1 MWIIANIEFLTG
13 KGQDFG
19 QTWTLGHLDH
29 CAKGI
34 VQWWVAICIKKLQK
48 EHLVMASTLAL
59 KTIYTLFKPLVQKIM
74 NAMHTARY
82 LRALA
87 SCCAFPLTILRLA
100 RLDHCV
106 KGIVQWWVALGIKNL
121 HKEHLVMAQTL
132 ALKTIYTLFKPLV
145 QNIWMLC
152 ILCALASCCAF
163 PLTILH
169 LAHLDHCKKG
179 IVQWRVAISIKSL
192 H

>member
-1 MWIIANIEFLTG
+1 MKALPNFDVDHCKYRIPYRERTRLWTNL
-13 KGQDFG
+13 D
-19 QTWTLGHLDH
+19 TWTPGPLCKRDCAMMGGHMH
-29 CAKGI
+29 TETTERARSNGKHTCPENYI
-34 VQWWVAICIKKLQK
+34 HFVQTI
-48 EHLVMASTLAL
+48 ST
-59 KTIYTLFKPLVQKIM
+59 KNM

-121 HKEHLVMAQTL
+121 HKEHLVIAQTL

-152 ILCALASCCAF
+152 ILHAICAL
-163 PLTILH
+163 
-169 LAHLDHCKKG
+169 
-179 IVQWRVAISIKSL
+179 
-192 H
+192 